1 MTNTKVSQLLEK
13 RIVDETSSILIVDDD
28 PFVISA
34 LQLILEREGYE
45 VFTENNGISAIET
58 IRKKMPAIIIC
69 DQIMPGMTGIEV
81 LKKTQEI
88 LPDSVRILL
97 TAAVDS
103 KTAIDAINV
112 GHVNQYITKP
122 WRNADLIKA
131 VRGSLE
137 KYKLVK
143 ENRLLQ
149 DLIFYQHQE
158 LQTTHESLKEELELG
173 ASIHK
178 NLLLGKIPE
187 DTPGLHIEAVSYPS
201 KEIDGDF
208 FEFYRPTKRYLDLVL
223 GDVMGKG
230 IAAALVGTAVKTQL
244 IRFAVPFPYQQY
256 YDQQNGWHTNILP
269 PDEILVQVHQEI
281 CQQLIDLEYFVS
293 LFYGRFDLEYKTLT
307 YVDCGSAK
315 PIHFMA
321 KEKHIKGL
329 EGSDFPLG
337 MVAEN
342 SYHPLR
348 VSYRTG
354 DVFVFYS
361 DGVTEAR
368 SPQHSLFG
376 YERLCNLIREH
387 AEENAGTI
395 VHKIKEAVYN
405 FCRTDKL
412 LDDLTIVVIK
422 IDQSPVVHFTKSK
435 TAEFQSDLAQLSDV
449 RKFIK
454 RLLNQA
460 PGDYERLVSEVQ
472 LMVNEA
478 FCNIVKH
485 GTSDQARSSIVIE
498 AELDDQGIA
507 IIIKDSGNP
516 FDPMVVNEP
525 SFCGSQDS
533 GYGWQIIRELADK
546 VSYTPA
552 GKLRKN
558 NQLSIYKRYYIGDD
572 GMEIKHKKLNG
583 ILVITPECESLD
595 AKDASR
601 FKEQVIGLINENAT
615 SSVVCDLS
623 QLHFIDSSGLGSLL
637 SVLRELNTRGGDLK
651 LSGMNQSIRTMFEL
665 VKMHKIF
672 EIYHTSDDAVGSF

>member
-1 MTNTKVSQLLEK
+1 MTKTNTAQLLEK

-34 LQLILEREGYE
+34 LQLILEREGYDIY
-45 VFTENNGISAIET
+45 TENNGTSAIET
-58 IRKKMPAIIIC
+58 IRKKLPAIIIC
-69 DQIMPGMTGIEV
+69 DQMMPGMTGIEV
-81 LKKTQEI
+81 LKKAQEI
-88 LPDSVRILL
+88 LPDSIRILL

-122 WRNADLIKA
+122 WRNAELVKA
-131 VRGSLE
+131 IRGSLE
-137 KYKLVK
+137 KYKLIK

-158 LQTTHESLKEELELG
+158 LQTNHEGLKEELKLG

-187 DTPGLHIEAVSYPS
+187 DTPGLHIDAASYPS

-208 FEFYRPTKRYLDLVL
+208 FEFYRPSKRYLDLVL

-244 IRFAVPFPYQQY
+244 IRFAMPFPYQQF
-256 YDQQNGWHTNILP
+256 YDQENGWHTNILP
-269 PDEILVQVHQEI
+269 PDEILSQVHQEI

-315 PIHFMA
+315 PIHYMA
-321 KEKHIKGL
+321 QEKQVKAL

-337 MVAEN
+337 MVKEN
-342 SYHPLR
+342 QYHPLR
-348 VSYRTG
+348 VPYRKG
-354 DVFVFYS
+354 DIFVFYS

-368 SPQHSLFG
+368 SKIHNLFG
-376 YERLCNLIREH
+376 YERLCTLISEH
-387 AEENAGTI
+387 AQEAAPTI
-395 VHKIKEAVYN
+395 VQKIKEAVYD
-405 FCRTDKL
+405 FCETDKL
-412 LDDLTIVVIK
+412 NDDLTVVVIK
-422 IDQSPVVHFTKSK
+422 IDDSPVVHYTKVKS
-435 TAEFQSDLAQLSDV
+435 AEFQNDLSQLSDV

-460 PGDYERLVSEVQ
+460 PGDYERLIAEVQ

-485 GTSDQARSSIVIE
+485 GFTDERRASIVLN
-498 AELDDQGIA
+498 AELGDQGIA
-507 IIIKDSGNP
+507 ITIQDHGVP
-516 FDPMVVNEP
+516 FDPMIVNEP
-525 SFCGSQDS
+525 SFCGSKDS

-546 VSYTPA
+546 VSYTP
-552 GKLRKN
+552 GNGLQETN
-558 NQLSIYKRYYIGDD
+558 HLSIYKRYYIGDN
-572 GMEIKHKKLNG
+572 GMEIKHQKQEG
-583 ILVITPECESLD
+583 ILVIIPECESLD

-601 FKEQVIGLINENAT
+601 FKEQVIGLINENDT

-623 QLHFIDSSGLGSLL
+623 QLQFIDSSGLGSLL

-672 EIYHTSDDAVGSF
+672 EIYHSSDDAVGSF